1 MKSFLKIYESSRS
14 FQPLYFFLVLV
25 LSFNVC
31 EKVEAVTK
39 FELANG
45 FTLLYERGDILVG
58 RTKTDSTNINVQ
70 GAILQ
75 KDRQDIASFEFLK
88 LSAIGTLHSITHIHE
103 LSFSG
108 MSLLDGEDKLAVGQ
122 FELKNWPV
130 GGLTENLFVHASI
143 NSNEESKA
151 YFFLSDLVI
160 LKGGKTRILA
170 VEEIQFTGHLSP
182 VFFETLAQNEE
193 TRLQILGLR
202 LSNQFFTELS
212 HSNLELILNINGL
225 SELTKLGKNLMSSGK
240 FNVEIVGLA
249 ELQFE
254 ISTEI
259 TKNDYE
265 WLFLTGRSSNEAL
278 DDLAVERRLSII
290 AGAFRS
296 LRVKII
302 DKGFLGFYAK
312 IAESEGLPQL
322 LSLIELANVL
332 GETKAPR
339 YTPLLAKHASKFVL
353 EGGELGIGMNVTVP
367 LQIRDFGL
375 IADDLDKF
383 FDRTMLDVVHIN

>member
-1 MKSFLKIYESSRS
+1 MKK
-14 FQPLYFFLVLV
+14 
-25 LSFNVC
+25 FN
-31 EKVEAVTK
+31 
-39 FELANG
+39 L
-45 FTLLYERGDILVG
+45 R
-58 RTKTDSTNINVQ
+58 
-70 GAILQ
+70 
-75 KDRQDIASFEFLK
+75 
-88 LSAIGTLHSITHIHE
+88 
-103 LSFSG
+103 
-108 MSLLDGEDKLAVGQ
+108 
-122 FELKNWPV
+122 
-130 GGLTENLFVHASI
+130 
-143 NSNEESKA
+143 
-151 YFFLSDLVI
+151 
-160 LKGGKTRILA
+160 
-170 VEEIQFTGHLSP
+170 GHLSP

-212 HSNLELILNINGL
+212 HSNLELVLNINGL

-383 FDRTMLDVVHIN
+383 FDRTMLDLVHIN